1 MFALLVTAHSPLFS
15 WCACLACF
23 AYYPP
28 VSACLCLSCLAWLG
42 RLGCVTCRSD
52 VKETK
57 SFSQTVAKSNVWTPT
72 ANRFN
77 VPLTLCP
84 VRSVSLSRHGA
95 IVHLLNLNI
104 TLFVLLMCVIPLY
117 VSWCCLC
124 GRHWLTGHSR
134 APSLRTHSE
143 PAWASEPGPGL
154 GRAFPQQAADNAILC
169 NRDIILFW
177 NSFEMLIFYQ
187 YIISWKISRC
197 HVLSSLWN
205 VVTAR
210 TQVSWQRL
218 YL

>member
-57 SFSQTVAKSNVWTPT
+57 SFSQTVAKSNVWTPL

-77 VPLTLCP
+77 VPLTLL
-84 VRSVSLSRHGA
+84 SVQCTVSHSRRNCSPFEFKYHS
-95 IVHLLNLNI
+95 IRTTDVCYPR
-104 TLFVLLMCVIPLY
+104 CVW
-117 VSWCCLC
+117 WCCLC